1 MSKRRRMDTTEP
13 ALSDSTQEMMDTEDS
28 PKKIPI
34 FSLSPLHP
42 VKSLGLQARELPNF
56 SFKPITKPSPSPGNT
71 GKSPTSSGSNVPGY
85 EDLSPEI
92 IVLDDPGP
100 APSRQHKNSEQTT
113 PPPLATANVRL
124 VSVLDFPD
132 GDKTAESISSLSSS
146 INWEE
151 IVAQAWGLPMS
162 DSPGPGPE
170 EKSENPPHT
179 NPTPSSLTE
188 QVLKSTLISL
198 LDPTGSSNFL
208 SPQENTSAPP
218 PASSQTSANAQ
229 PTSKTQGIQRRPS
242 PTPSPP
248 FENKGFSNGSA
259 ETLPALPAS
268 PGDNDFAIAID
279 PDIPPPRFNNAWKPD
294 SLLICKK
301 GNKVC
306 AQGTVRQVQ
315 LTNPNH
321 LSLQI
326 SVNLSET
333 ENQFL
338 DLDTVL
344 HLEIPSSQNQLHQ
357 RAGCFASLY
366 PAQIARQQTPQGS
379 IFSQILGS
387 SNTHKISPTPE
398 LSFASFAKTLVP
410 KPNLGQLDTLDLL
423 FNPTPSIIA
432 TEAGPG
438 TGKSQII
445 IMAIQ
450 RNLELGKSVLV
461 TTHSNVALCRLAS
474 EILPKL
480 AASSKALLLLSATAK
495 ENYMHFFAPLLPNLL
510 VKTIADF
517 SPQSATRGEAATIKK
532 YKRNALQATR
542 LADERTTA
550 EIYLRDIG
558 HEIPLLFATLSM
570 LEDIPSTLRHTES
583 VFIDEAGQAPTS
595 QVIHILTRAPNLS
608 KMLAVGD
615 PKQLE
620 VRTDELPENM
630 RPYAFGS
637 LLSHLLSLQNVPRTK
652 LTISYRGHPILT
664 QCLAASLYEGSIT
677 PGVTAEERSTTP
689 SPSPSRS
696 PPLAQQ
702 QQQQHQYQQHHHQQH
717 QQQQS
722 ESMLGD
728 ERRIDGVR
736 HVLTAQGWQRIE

>member
-259 ETLPALPAS
+259 ES
-268 PGDNDFAIAID
+268 
-279 PDIPPPRFNNAWKPD
+279 PPPHITPPPKAVK
-294 SLLICKK
+294 
-301 GNKVC
+301 
-306 AQGTVRQVQ
+306 
-315 LTNPNH
+315 
-321 LSLQI
+321 
-326 SVNLSET
+326 
-333 ENQFL
+333 
-338 DLDTVL
+338 
-344 HLEIPSSQNQLHQ
+344 
-357 RAGCFASLY
+357 Y
-366 PAQIARQQTPQGS
+366 QIAQHFPILVAAKASQGPGHAEKWPDYLVPQPIPGKTLLNGDC
-379 IFSQILGS
+379 IFSPPPSAPFPNRNPESWHHHPPPPPCGS
-387 SNTHKISPTPE
+387 ATKGWARSSTKSSCPPTWSKE
-398 LSFASFAKTLVP
+398 LSSAR
-410 KPNLGQLDTLDLL
+410 KP
-423 FNPTPSIIA
+423 
-432 TEAGPG
+432 
-438 TGKSQII
+438 
-445 IMAIQ
+445 
-450 RNLELGKSVLV
+450 
-461 TTHSNVALCRLAS
+461 
-474 EILPKL
+474 
-480 AASSKALLLLSATAK
+480 SK
-495 ENYMHFFAPLLPNLL
+495 
-510 VKTIADF
+510 
-517 SPQSATRGEAATIKK
+517 
-532 YKRNALQATR
+532 
-542 LADERTTA
+542 
-550 EIYLRDIG
+550 
-558 HEIPLLFATLSM
+558 
-570 LEDIPSTLRHTES
+570 
-583 VFIDEAGQAPTS
+583 
-595 QVIHILTRAPNLS
+595 
-608 KMLAVGD
+608 
-615 PKQLE
+615 
-620 VRTDELPENM
+620 
-630 RPYAFGS
+630 
-637 LLSHLLSLQNVPRTK
+637 
-652 LTISYRGHPILT
+652 HP
-664 QCLAASLYEGSIT
+664 
-677 PGVTAEERSTTP
+677 
-689 SPSPSRS
+689 
-696 PPLAQQ
+696 
-702 QQQQHQYQQHHHQQH
+702 
-717 QQQQS
+717 
-722 ESMLGD
+722 
-728 ERRIDGVR
+728 
-736 HVLTAQGWQRIE
+736 